1 MGEITPSDNNT
12 VCLNTTHDN
21 RPVESPPPVP
31 DIRRY
36 RPGIVF
42 LATVILLACTASYI
56 VRWADAR
63 FFPDPAES
71 RVVCRAPGG
80 VIDIMPRG
88 TTVGAALDRWGVED
102 TRIDNKT
109 LKRTVPDGSRI
120 DVTET
125 RHGNRVII
133 EDMPPAERYALGL
146 DFDINRASA
155 PDITLIPGIGEAS
168 AARIVAYRKAHG
180 DLLAET
186 DLLAVPGLGR
196 DRARTIAR
204 YVTFGPKLWG
214 NPELPDTIE
223 GERPARPSDK
233 LTEDDPPVDINRAT
247 ADDLMRIPGVG
258 EVTAGRIIKTRDK
271 DGPFRTV
278 ADLERVKGIGKM
290 KAEKIGGYVRF

>member
-36 RPGIVF
+36 RPGIAF

-80 VIDIMPRG
+80 AIEILPKG
-88 TTVGAALDRWGVED
+88 TAVGAALDRWEVGK
-102 TRIDNKT
+102 TGIDNKT

-120 DVTET
+120 NVTET

-155 PDITLIPGIGEAS
+155 PDLVLIPGIGEAS

-186 DLLAVPGLGR
+186 DLYEVPGLGK
-196 DRARTIAR
+196 DKAETIAR
-204 YVTFGPKLWG
+204 YVSFGPKLWG
-214 NPELPDTIE
+214 NPELPDPVG
-223 GERPARPSDK
+223 GERPSHPSDK
-233 LTEDDPPVDINRAT
+233 LTEDDPPVDINRAAA
-247 ADDLMRIPGVG
+247 ADLIRIPGVG
-258 EVTAGRIIKTRDK
+258 DVTAERIIECREKN
-271 DGPFRTV
+271 GPFKTV
-278 ADLERVKGIGKM
+278 ADLEKVTGIGKK
-290 KAEKIGGYVRF
+290 KAEKIGGYITF